1 MHIKSRFLL
10 FPAFEKRDLDLR
22 GMKEVLNSFCIL
34 SKRPI
39 LCAKNHSGCWGWKM
53 LKVNKSHSF
62 CLMITKL
69 YPHFKVYNSMYYQ
82 KKRKDLRIT
91 TMIHF
96 CASFQQKL
104 KKIQKTFKIN
114 KKSSKNNVGHW
125 KSYFFSASV
134 ATKSIILKCYHRIRL
149 RFGRLIISNPWSKG
163 Q

>member
-114 KKSSKNNVGHW
+114 KNHRNMA
-125 KSYFFSASV
+125 FFGDFSDFLHV
-134 ATKSIILKCYHRIRL
+134 WLKTSGKMDHGCD
-149 RFGRLIISNPWSKG
+149 P
-163 Q
+163 